1 MDFHLEQLGTWRAPA
16 RSKTP
21 GCESLKGDSHQPTCW
36 GDECYPHGGMPT
48 LKPKGW
54 SFYVSFPHISVGD
67 ASTLAHLRSLA
78 IICTQI
84 LQPKKKGHK
93 KSVILC
99 SQNSPPT
106 KKGGNRCHHLMAL
119 PQFFLLNITLTDQK
133 EMACRYQKGRGWFFF
148 SGPEHKR
155 KNVGTETLAAIY
167 LAITATTWLGLDL
180 RKLQNW
186 MLHWCVPNVVRL
198 KRPNRKLGSNWK
210 GLR

>member
-1 MDFHLEQLGTWRAPA
+1 MSVTLMGGCRPSNQRDDLFTWVFLIFLLGMLPLWHIFAVWPSFAPKSSNQKK
-16 RSKTP
+16 RGTKNLS
-21 GCESLKGDSHQPTCW
+21 SFV
-36 GDECYPHGGMPT
+36 
-48 LKPKGW
+48 PK
-54 SFYVSFPHISVGD
+54 I
-67 ASTLAHLRSLA
+67 L
-78 IICTQI
+78 
-84 LQPKKKGHK
+84 LQPKKEETDATTWWHCP
-93 KSVILC
+93 S
-99 SQNSPPT
+99 
-106 KKGGNRCHHLMAL
+106 
-119 PQFFLLNITLTDQK
+119 FFWLNITLTDQK

-180 RKLQNW
+180 RRLQNW